1 MNSHIYCN
9 LIPRY
14 LCHPSL
20 PLLSIFLEYFVGVKR
35 PNTTMNF
42 THPLYHTAG
51 TIKDTSLTLLLFKS
65 SFKSWEGSSAATQVS
80 KEQGF
85 IYYCFFQMGDGSK
98 HWMKQKLLKSQV
110 IA

>member
-1 MNSHIYCN
+1 
-9 LIPRY
+9 
-14 LCHPSL
+14 
-20 PLLSIFLEYFVGVKR
+20 
-35 PNTTMNF
+35 MNF

-51 TIKDTSLTLLLFKS
+51 TIKDTSLTLLLLKS
-65 SFKSWEGSSAATQVS
+65 SFKSWEGNSAATQVS